1 MIEFGKTLREAREA
15 RGYTVSQVAE
25 ITRMLPSIVD
35 GLEREDFSKIAAP
48 IYGRGFVKLY
58 AEAVGLEVKP
68 LVNEF
73 MDIYNGNR
81 TPVILEREASTEPPA
96 PAMPEAPDA
105 PQPKPVPQP
114 EPEPQP
120 EPPAASL
127 FRLEA
132 EPVPTEKP
140 RPRPQ
145 PAINPTVNDEPIAEV
160 PLKTAEPTFSR
171 YASPIRDEPRRPMLP
186 ANLWR
191 IAVLTAAGLLILWG
205 VLIVLRALYNAT
217 MPKAA
222 APAAET
228 QSVSEAQATAAA
240 EAPTQTPQAPAQ
252 PRSPKKIPSLYM
264 D

>member
-1 MIEFGKTLREAREA
+1 MIEFGKTLREARDA
-15 RGYTVSQVAE
+15 RGDTGSQVAE

-58 AEAVGLEVKP
+58 AEAVGLEAKP

-96 PAMPEAPDA
+96 PAMPEALAA

-132 EPVPTEKP
+132 EPVPTEKT

-145 PAINPTVNDEPIAEV
+145 PAI
-160 PLKTAEPTFSR
+160 
-171 YASPIRDEPRRPMLP
+171 
-186 ANLWR
+186 
-191 IAVLTAAGLLILWG
+191 IL
-205 VLIVLRALYNAT
+205 R
-217 MPKAA
+217 
-222 APAAET
+222 
-228 QSVSEAQATAAA
+228 
-240 EAPTQTPQAPAQ
+240 
-252 PRSPKKIPSLYM
+252 
-264 D
+264 

>member
-58 AEAVGLEVKP
+58 AEAVGLEAKP

-96 PAMPEAPDA
+96 PAMPEALA
-105 PQPKPVPQP
+105 APQP

-205 VLIVLRALYNAT
+205 VLTVLRALYNAT

-222 APAAET
+222 TPAAET
-228 QSVSEAQATAAA
+228 QSVGEAQATAAA
-240 EAPTQTPQAPAQ
+240 EAPAQTPQTPAQ
-252 PRSPKKIPSLYM
+252 PRSPRKIPSLYM